1 MKRLMC
7 LRSTTVIRLTIF
19 ASIAFAPSL
28 RAQAQE
34 TRIVGRVQDATEHAP
49 IPAAAVIVS
58 GTTIGANTSDSGTF
72 AFRVPADAKSITVRR
87 IGYLAQTVPITA
99 GKTDYTITLQ
109 KDILRLQTEV
119 VTGVATTVAS
129 QNAANAVSVVSSQD
143 INQVPAPTIE
153 NSLQGKIPGAV
164 ISSNNGGAPGGGLQ
178 IQVRGVTSINGN
190 ALPLYVVDGVI
201 VNNETVNADEN
212 AINQSGGGQTS
223 TGVATAGA
231 PSPQDNG
238 INRIAD
244 INPDDIESLEVLKG
258 ASAAAIY
265 GSKAS
270 AGVVIITT
278 KKGSS
283 GKAKWTVSNQVGHF
297 ALANEFPIR
306 TFATLASAEGWYNN
320 LQGAITPAA
329 IAADNAFI
337 SGVYTG
343 PQNLQ
348 TQLFSNGQA
357 AYQTNVSV
365 SGTSGQSQYFVSGLS
380 KYDNGTLDNTG
391 YNKQSIR
398 SNLTEQFAN
407 NLAVSAN
414 LNYIHS
420 VARRGI
426 TGNDNIGIS
435 PYDVFSYTPGFV
447 SLQNRN
453 PDGSWPLNPF
463 GPANPFADAAEIN
476 TPQQVSRFIGGGNFS
491 WTPWKTEHQSLQFT
505 ATGGADLSSL
515 QDLLYAP
522 PDLQVE
528 QREPNDLPGASV
540 SNTAQINYFN
550 YQLSIIHHFTGLSWL
565 DATTSVGFERDRR
578 KTVNPV
584 SIGYNLL
591 AGVNA
596 PTVGTVQNNFF
607 FSTEQLDQSFY
618 AQEQILTLSSRL
630 TLNAGVAAERST
642 NDGDI
647 SRFYYYPHYSASY
660 RLPAFLTGFIDD
672 FKLRAAYGESGNLAP
687 YGSKFNELPP
697 TFIAGTPA
705 IGSTA
710 TLGDPTIR
718 PESEVESELGF
729 DVTMLHSRAQFT
741 ATVYQKRLTS
751 LLLQSGVAPSFG
763 YASKYVNGGQFTN
776 QGIELSLQTTP
787 VQLRNGFTWVSTA
800 TVYRNYS
807 DVNVL
812 PTPGFALPNGGF
824 IAVGRSVS
832 QLANTNFTLPN
843 GLPVQ
848 NGDAYPGITTSLG
861 NEFTWK
867 GFRIYGFLDWARG
880 GNTTDFTDLYF
891 DFGPSLYA
899 DSALRAKRL
908 TQLGIGLNP
917 WVQPASFLKVRQV
930 TLSYTLPTKIVN
942 TIGGGRLSSARLSL
956 NGYNMWYIFHYDGLD
971 PETTT
976 VQGQNV
982 RAAGEVTP
990 YPPSRSF
997 FLGLD
1002 LGL

>member
-1 MKRLMC
+1 
-7 LRSTTVIRLTIF
+7 LTIF